1 MTRRQDLG
9 SHRRS
14 LGEIREIMN
23 SMKTLAY
30 LETRKLNRLVEAQ
43 QAVLSGIETVAAD
56 FAAFHPEALP
66 GQQPSTEVYLLVG
79 SERGFCRDFNPRVLE
94 HLQSRF
100 ANEPSAEPLL
110 IAVGHKLHALL
121 EGDRRVAAR
130 VEGAN
135 VAEEVFPVL
144 QALVAELTG
153 LQGTLGPSTVYAIYH
168 SVGEDLVTRP
178 LLPPYWQG
186 GEQAARHRHPP
197 LLNLPP
203 EDFIVGLTEHYL
215 FAALHAMLYASLLAE
230 NQVRVSHLEGA
241 VTYLDDESQR
251 ITHRCHTLR
260 QEEIIEEIEVILL
273 SASSVEEA
281 SYGR

>member
-1 MTRRQDLG
+1 MGSDNDAVIKQIVGAIRRLIRAVSIDSVKMSRQFSLTAPQSG
-9 SHRRS
+9 VLRS
-14 LGEIREIMN
+14 LSKSGPVSSASLSRELCVTPSNI
-23 SMKTLAY
+23 TGIIDR
-30 LETRKLNRLVEAQ
+30 LEKKGLVQRARK
-43 QAVLSGIETVAAD
+43 
-56 FAAFHPEALP
+56 
-66 GQQPSTEVYLLVG
+66 
-79 SERGFCRDFNPRVLE
+79 
-94 HLQSRF
+94 
-100 ANEPSAEPLL
+100 
-110 IAVGHKLHALL
+110 

-135 VAEEVFPVL
+135 VVEEVFPVL